1 MKLLLLDETY
11 TYNNDEE
18 SIDKMFGEILEKI
31 GETDLQFSHLVIDGE
46 EVYENFEEYILERL
60 NEVDTVEVVLKTVKE
75 LINETLLST
84 ESYIKRAIPEIE
96 TIVDEFY
103 QNPSQQTWD
112 KLKQLIEGIQWIAQ
126 VILSI
131 DQFEEKLANWDE
143 YLTNLATLQN
153 ELPNLLEALQNQ
165 DTVLIGDIIQYEI
178 LPNFETLQK
187 IVTDTIDNEGTRPD
201 LS

>member
-31 GETDLQFSHLVIDGE
+31 SETDLQFSHLVIDGE
-46 EVYENFEEYILERL
+46 EVYENYGEYILERL

-103 QNPSQQTWD
+103 QNPSQQTWE

-131 DQFEEKLANWDE
+131 DQFEEKLANWED

>member
-31 GETDLQFSHLVIDGE
+31 SETDLQFSHLVIDGE
-46 EVYENFEEYILERL
+46 EVYENYGEYILERL

-103 QNPSQQTWD
+103 QNPSQQTWE

-131 DQFEEKLANWDE
+131 DQFEEKLANWED

-178 LPNFETLQK
+178 LPIFETLQK

-201 LS
+201 LC